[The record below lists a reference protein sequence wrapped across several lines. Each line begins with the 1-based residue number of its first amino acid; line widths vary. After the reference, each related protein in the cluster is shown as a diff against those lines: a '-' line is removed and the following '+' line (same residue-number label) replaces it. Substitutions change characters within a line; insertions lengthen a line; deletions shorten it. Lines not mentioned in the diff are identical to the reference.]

1 MRSLLVAWAL
11 ACAAGYSVQDVK
23 KHATALFV
31 HVESELAERA
41 HANRPVQH
49 NFTEPSSSLST
60 ENPHKK
66 ARSDVAETG
75 MLRPPTQQEMQA
87 AHKRAGEQASEERD
101 PELKAAALI
110 RQQMILSAQ
119 EKAGVR
125 QEDQQQQRA
134 QVLAGSCPLCGHNKY
149 GTVNCCS
156 KGGTWE
162 GKCTNDLRDGGE
174 HTWIEGFNAC
184 KEPIP

>member
-1 MRSLLVAWAL
+1 
-11 ACAAGYSVQDVK
+11 
-23 KHATALFV
+23 
-31 HVESELAERA
+31 
-41 HANRPVQH
+41 
-49 NFTEPSSSLST
+49 
-60 ENPHKK
+60 
-66 ARSDVAETG
+66 
-75 MLRPPTQQEMQA
+75 
-87 AHKRAGEQASEERD
+87 
-101 PELKAAALI
+101 
-110 RQQMILSAQ
+110 MILSAQ

-184 KEPIP
+184 KEPIPEDEEPPKQEQQQRQQPASPPNPTGAS